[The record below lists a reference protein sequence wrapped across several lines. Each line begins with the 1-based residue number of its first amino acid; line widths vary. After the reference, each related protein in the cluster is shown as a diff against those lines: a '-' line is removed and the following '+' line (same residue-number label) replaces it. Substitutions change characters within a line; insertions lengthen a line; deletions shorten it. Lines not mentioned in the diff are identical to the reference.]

1 MYNKSTIITFV
12 ALHNPV
18 NEWPLKDTV
27 NEETNVFLDLFMNFE
42 KRKLNKEIYNK
53 LQDRIQRT
61 QILKEHLKNV

>member
-1 MYNKSTIITFV
+1 MTFV

-42 KRKLNKEIYNK
+42 KRIW
-53 LQDRIQRT
+53 IQIFHDST
-61 QILKEHLKNV
+61 